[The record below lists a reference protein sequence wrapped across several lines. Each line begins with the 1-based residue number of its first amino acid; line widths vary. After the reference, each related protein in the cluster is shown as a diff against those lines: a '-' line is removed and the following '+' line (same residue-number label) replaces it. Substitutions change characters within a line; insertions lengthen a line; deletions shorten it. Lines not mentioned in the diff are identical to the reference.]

1 MIYDVSATLFPDQR
15 DVPATLFPALYAH
28 NQRKNRTMKKALTDN
43 KRVMD
48 VDQNMSQQ
56 IIT

>member
-1 MIYDVSATLFPDQR
+1 MIY

-28 NQRKNRTMKKALTDN
+28 NQRKNRTMKEALTDN